1 MTKVVTLTHVK
12 ASSVA
17 VETRVAKRIPW
28 QGGTISSNKD
38 EALRKFYQRKL
49 QTGAQLTP
57 QQLQAVQQRESPA
70 LSLMRQEELMMET
83 CRGVC

>member
-1 MTKVVTLTHVK
+1 MTKVVSLTHVK

-17 VETRVAKRIPW
+17 VETRAARRIPW
-28 QGGTISSNKD
+28 QGGAISSNKD

-57 QQLQAVQQRESPA
+57 QQLQAVQQRES
-70 LSLMRQEELMMET
+70 LSLYDARRKGLTMDLA
-83 CRGVC
+83 VF